1 MCSADVDTSSCFN
14 PEDMA
19 MKLDRIHSMLEGLV
33 NRQKCADDRI
43 SMLED
48 DAQQQRQRQSDIV
61 TDVSGTSVRC
71 EFETPQRDVRKR
83 ARVNTPVIEE
93 ARRYVPK
100 TLCMILFIILTYER
114 TMCHVAF

>member
-1 MCSADVDTSSCFN
+1 MCSADVDTSSSFN

-33 NRQKCADDRI
+33 NRQECADDRI

-61 TDVSGTSVRC
+61 TDVSGTSIS
-71 EFETPQRDVRKR
+71 FETPQRDGRKR